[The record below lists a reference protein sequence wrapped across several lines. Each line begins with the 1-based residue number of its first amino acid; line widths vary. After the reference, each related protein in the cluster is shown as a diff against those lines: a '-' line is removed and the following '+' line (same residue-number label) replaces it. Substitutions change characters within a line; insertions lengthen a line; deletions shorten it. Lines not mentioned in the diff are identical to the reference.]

1 MEPII
6 ELDRVQI
13 FYVSSFFFFSSSI
26 VSKEQKKP
34 VDFGEW
40 DGQEKDGRAPEVN
53 RKLYKSK

>member
-13 FYVSSFFFFSSSI
+13 FYVSSFFFFFASSI
-26 VSKEQKKP
+26 VSKAQKKP

-40 DGQEKDGRAPEVN
+40 DGQEMDGRTPEVN
-53 RKLYKSK
+53 RKL